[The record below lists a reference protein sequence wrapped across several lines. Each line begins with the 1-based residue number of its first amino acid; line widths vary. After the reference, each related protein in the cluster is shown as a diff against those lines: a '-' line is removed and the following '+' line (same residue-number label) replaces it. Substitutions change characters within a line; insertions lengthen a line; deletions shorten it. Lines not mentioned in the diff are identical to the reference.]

1 MFAKKQWIVYAVI
14 IYIIHAQGGVAFI
27 IYITLFRH
35 FSRHFLRKQQTP
47 QRSEQWLPQSPRRTG
62 ALALPY
68 FIHCH
73 CRISSI
79 YAPAPKWYGAYVR
92 KDILP
97 ISYMVKYRTMLNAVF
112 KQCLGHHILR
122 RSEIIYGIIHGIF
135 INLTWVILDS
145 LLR

>member
-1 MFAKKQWIVYAVI
+1 MNCLCCNNIYHPCSRWRCLHYLYNTFSALFKTFPTQTTNAPAKRAVI
-14 IYIIHAQGGVAFI
+14 TT
-27 IYITLFRH
+27 ITSH
-35 FSRHFLRKQQTP
+35 
-47 QRSEQWLPQSPRRTG
+47 RTG

-73 CRISSI
+73 CRIGSI

-122 RSEIIYGIIHGIF
+122 RSKIIYGIIHSIF